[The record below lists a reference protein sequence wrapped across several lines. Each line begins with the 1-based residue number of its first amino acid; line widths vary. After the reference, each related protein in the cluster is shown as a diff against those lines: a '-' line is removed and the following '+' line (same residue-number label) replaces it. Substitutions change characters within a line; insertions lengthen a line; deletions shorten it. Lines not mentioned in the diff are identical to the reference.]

1 MMIFK
6 TGLFLRLTLA
16 VVVMLGLAAC
26 DKGGDSHAKS
36 GQSIVRVNDTEITV
50 HQVNAVLQTT
60 KVETDKKLE
69 ASQKIVSGL
78 IDQALLVEAA
88 KDMKLDRNPNVMT
101 AIEAAKKKILA
112 QAYIQN
118 KVANLS
124 KPTDAEVQQY
134 LKENPNVFENR
145 KIYAMDELVFSV
157 KAEHFKSL
165 EALSD
170 EAKTLDEV
178 ISWLKQHDVK
188 FTRKK
193 AIHTAERLPKKL
205 LDKMSALSK
214 GELIFVNSP
223 DKIVVGQ
230 LIDTRKQPVTL
241 EQSKPLIEMALTN
254 QKRQKAA
261 KRELERLKK
270 QAKIEYLDT
279 KYASQVAATEV
290 EPTKDDASVKSDKED
305 INAQIEKGLSGL

>member
-1 MMIFK
+1 MMTFQ
-6 TGLFLRLTLA
+6 TRGSYYFVLALLA
-16 VVVMLGLAAC
+16 VFGLAGC
-26 DKGGDSHAKS
+26 DKGESTHAKS
-36 GQSIVRVNDTEITV
+36 GQSVVRVNDTEITV
-50 HQVNAVLQTT
+50 HQVNAILQTT
-60 KVETDKKLE
+60 KIDPNKKLQT
-69 ASQKIVSGL
+69 SQKIVSGL

-124 KPTDAEVQQY
+124 KPNDTEIQTY

-145 KIYAMDELVFSV
+145 KIYAMDELSFSI
-157 KAEHFKSL
+157 KPEDFSSL

-170 EAKTLDEV
+170 SATTLDEV
-178 ISWLKQHDVK
+178 IGWLKSHKVDYK
-188 FTRKK
+188 RKK

-223 DKIVVGQ
+223 DKVVVGQ

-241 EQSKPLIEMALTN
+241 EQSKHLIEMALTN

-261 KRELERLKK
+261 KQELVRLKK
-270 QAKIEYLDT
+270 QAKIEFLDS
-279 KYASQVAATEV
+279 KYDSQVAAT
-290 EPTKDDASVKSDKED
+290 DDKAPVKEAKSGEED